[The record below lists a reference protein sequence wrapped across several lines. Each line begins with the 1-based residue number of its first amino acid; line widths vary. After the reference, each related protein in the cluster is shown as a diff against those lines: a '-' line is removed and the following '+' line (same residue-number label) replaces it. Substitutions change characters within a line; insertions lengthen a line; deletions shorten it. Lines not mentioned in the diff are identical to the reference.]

1 MKKLISFIA
10 LLIMMRVGALAAT
23 TTGTGKVSW
32 AWDETAGKLSTTNGI
47 DSYTSAAG
55 PNIGSSMKANQFQ
68 SNTVNG
74 KTYTYAKY
82 KPTVTTE
89 DGYVD
94 GASVSF
100 TLTPNSDVTF
110 QPTDLHFIGGIGGTG
125 GGTIKVEVTQGSTS
139 KSFEYTNN
147 KGSIRVDN
155 TTTNANKTEKLSGF
169 TASSSNVVVTV
180 SVKGLATS
188 KNLCINEISL
198 SGTYTKTTVEKVTT
212 IATTAPTSTSAG
224 TTWDFTDA
232 TKFTNF
238 ASAVSNALDGEWTT
252 EQNGYTAYSPQKAE
266 VTYYTPE
273 LIKGLG
279 IKGSADGKAVK
290 LNKNTSGKYYLILGS
305 TGQLTIPGCQ
315 AKTVS
320 ITCGNNF
327 SVTGVKASANG
338 TSLES
343 SINNKVV
350 TFTLTTA
357 GSDVVITYEG
367 TNANPNIPIDQIAVE
382 GEFVTTRA
390 TTLSTSTAV
399 GKKWDFAES
408 AEGWSSSLTKVKAST
423 DEWTYTASN
432 SYYYNCAESGFA
444 NKEKVEFNLD
454 VLKGLQFQK
463 SNNGG
468 LRLNVASQDATTGKS
483 IAVIYGTTLTIPG
496 CEGKYVKF
504 TGTDVDKFTVLT
516 NATSKGDGVYEVT
529 QQGKDVSFLSNSKNA
544 YISSIEVLDVISTGK
559 TGSRTLTV
567 ENFLYK
573 EDSGKGISSND
584 GGIDRTLRGVKLT
597 FGGGGKAAAYYLE
610 TRTDNQ
616 QYYLKL
622 YKNDNNDNA
631 GCMTMA
637 FDNDQLPEA
646 QREHAY
652 FTSVT
657 FKSSSELSGNA
668 TDYLKVNA
676 EGWTGTLTA
685 NSVTFSGP
693 AAKTLRFDAV
703 KTKKED
709 GFSFYQIKFDWVG
722 DESWPDNVDLE
733 NITCTPTLQSSDLG
747 TLMAG
752 ESKKAA
758 VNVVPKN
765 LRGITY
771 SSDATG
777 VATVD
782 ADGTVAG
789 VGNGTATIT
798 TTWTAPSDNNTS
810 YFVAGPLTAKSSV
823 RVIDLSAGQEW
834 MFNTNTTHE
843 CNTTDGGI
851 AKDQDFSG
859 DATLWALD
867 KVDDSK
873 NVHEYEYKKV
883 LKSTYEELRLGN
895 GVVAKTAGL
904 FFSQG
909 SAQQIKVNQ
918 NDYLRVNQSVRIKIK
933 GLKAGDVVL
942 VRCHTTNNSQEA
954 GFLEENQ
961 ENLLVPDADN
971 AASKAERCFL
981 LTAKA
986 DGDVVLNPSREMY
999 IYRIKVYKQGT
1010 KLPYVNVTAKRSKRI
1025 EEKNY
1030 TSDYYYGY
1038 AGFKGLNANCQIA
1051 IIPHFNVNN
1060 TLTVSAKL
1068 WGVARS
1074 GKVTVADYAA
1084 EKNALTGEGTWEYY
1098 SDAPEIASV
1107 DKSTGVITAKKGGL
1121 ANIVAKYVPAA
1132 DENFSISYG
1141 YFNVYVNDNT
1151 SFRVALGDNYD
1162 VNTQVALPSGKS
1174 STGDPVYVID
1184 GENNKLDGK
1193 DIVLTLGGWDG
1204 KTDVRNPDNNPKKKD
1219 GWNAGRKDSYVT
1231 PIEGFNYAVNA
1242 VNDASDEEAR
1252 SYGSGLY
1259 KTEDDATQGVNE
1271 LSKEDVGN
1279 DFKGRGVPYRMPTRG
1294 GFLKFQPNK
1303 NGTLTVYIH
1312 QNGALDND
1320 QDITVT
1326 NADGTT
1332 TTTQGYA
1339 PTSFHMRGYYISDEE
1354 GNLFSQN
1361 RTDDYK
1367 LTASTSGTLDK
1378 WMRAGDGL
1386 NPNYRK
1392 VADKDAKEWNDH
1404 KDEFE
1409 WFCGQYLKN
1418 AADNSNTNVKLADL
1432 DSTKVEAYPDAYQ
1445 GVYEHR
1451 GAQVTID
1458 ESMCKYTFHVKAGK
1472 TYFVFSMLTKVGFSG
1487 FDFVPDAS
1495 FGANADEPAL
1505 TAESATAF
1513 TYPSLTANT
1522 YHKVPGTFKKS
1533 LNQNQ
1538 WNAVCLPFTMNEGQ
1552 TKEAFGDDVEIIDL
1566 EDVDD
1571 HKITFKKHQY
1581 QMIIAGRPY
1590 LVWSSKSQMGI
1601 PTTPV
1606 SYDSQ
1611 AKEPGKVK
1619 AKSGNNYALIG
1630 NYAKIGLPKN
1640 CYVLNSK
1647 SVVLQNAAEDG
1658 KNSLKGYRAYINSAD
1673 GTQLARK
1680 AFVISFAGID
1690 EMVTGIQEV
1699 VADLADPQAS
1709 GNVYSLSGVKVSSKG
1724 LQNLPAGVYIMNGN
1738 KYVVK

>member
-23 TTGTGKVSW
+23 TTGTGTVTWGFGDGSTFKK
-32 AWDETAGKLSTTNGI
+32 TADPSEGIFESTTDLGI
-47 DSYTSAAG
+47 SMGSNLTLGKESDTKNNHYYYTFKAGAATG
-55 PNIGSSMKANQFQ
+55 NKKDAN
-68 SNTVNG
+68 
-74 KTYTYAKY
+74 
-82 KPTVTTE
+82 
-89 DGYVD
+89 
-94 GASVSF
+94 SV
-100 TLTPNSDVTF
+100 VTF
-110 QPTDLHFIGGIGGTG
+110 TIKTANGVTFTPTSLTLKGSGRGTN
-125 GGTIKVEVTQGSTS
+125 GGTIDVEVGSGSTTKAVGTGWTFTREPAENVAVDAKTGTIS
-139 KSFEYTNN
+139 GLKDVSEVNIKVYIYNLDAGKSF
-147 KGSIRVDN
+147 G
-155 TTTNANKTEKLSGF
+155 
-169 TASSSNVVVTV
+169 
-180 SVKGLATS
+180 
-188 KNLCINEISL
+188 INEISL
-198 SGTYTKTTVEKVTT
+198 SGTYTKTTTEKVTT
-212 IATTAPTSTSAG
+212 ITTASTSTLAG

-232 TKFTNF
+232 TNF
-238 ASAVSNALDGEWTT
+238 ASLASAVSNALDGEWTT
-252 EQNGYTAYSPQKAE
+252 NQSVATTYEPLKDET
-266 VTYYTPE
+266 TYYTPT

-290 LNKNTSGKYYLILGS
+290 LNETKDGKCYLILGS

-315 AKTVS
+315 AKTIVL
-320 ITCGNNF
+320 TCGNSF
-327 SVTGVKASANG
+327 SVSGVKASANG

-343 SINNKVV
+343 SVNENVI
-350 TFTLTTA
+350 TYTLSKA
-357 GSDVVITYEG
+357 GSDVAITYEG
-367 TNANPNIPIDQIAVE
+367 TSANPNIPINKIEVKD
-382 GEFVTTRA
+382 EFVTTRA

-408 AEGWSSSLTKVKAST
+408 DDWSSSLTKVKAST
-423 DEWTYTASN
+423 DEWKYTASN
-432 SYYYNCAESGFA
+432 NGNGGYYDCTESGFA
-444 NKEKVEFNLD
+444 GKEKVEFNLD

-463 SNNGG
+463 GSNGG
-468 LRLNVASQDATTGKS
+468 VRLNVASRDATTGKS
-483 IAVIYGTTLTIPG
+483 VAVIYGTTLTIPG

-504 TGTDVDKFTVLT
+504 TGTDADQFMALT
-516 NATSKGDGVYEVT
+516 NATSKGGGVYEVT
-529 QQGKDVSFLSNSKNA
+529 KQGEDVSFLSNSKNV
-544 YISSIEVLDVISTGK
+544 YINSIEVLDVISSK

-597 FGGGGKAAAYYLE
+597 FDGGGKAAAFYDK
-610 TRTDNQ
+610 TKTDKE

-622 YKNDNNDNA
+622 YKNDGDDKA
-631 GCMTMA
+631 GYMKMA
-637 FDNDQLPEA
+637 FDDELPEA
-646 QREHAY
+646 QRDHAY

-657 FKSSSELSGNA
+657 FKSSSPLSGNA
-668 TDYLKVNA
+668 TDYLKVAA
-676 EGWTGTLTA
+676 EGWTGTLST

-703 KTKKED
+703 KTRSED
-709 GFSFYQIKFDWVG
+709 GFSFYQIIFDWAG
-722 DESWPDNVDLE
+722 DESWPADVDLK
-733 NITCTPTLQSSDLG
+733 NIACTPTLQSGDLG
-747 TLMAG
+747 TLMAD
-752 ESKKAA
+752 ESETVA

-765 LRGITY
+765 LRGVTY
-771 SSDATG
+771 SSDASG

-782 ADGTVAG
+782 AEGKVTV

-798 TTWTAPSDNNTS
+798 TTWTAPSDNSTN
-810 YFVAGPLTAKSSV
+810 YFVAGPLTSTCSV
-823 RVIDLSAGQEW
+823 RGLDLSVGQEW
-834 MFNTNTTHE
+834 MFNTNETHE
-843 CNTTDGGI
+843 CNATDGGI

-867 KVDDSK
+867 KVDEPK

-895 GVVAKTAGL
+895 DVVAKTAGL

-918 NDYLRVNQSVRIKIK
+918 NDYLRVSQSVRIKIK

-954 GFLEENQ
+954 GFLGENQ

-999 IYRIKVYKQGT
+999 IYRIKVYKRGT
-1010 KLPYVNVTAKRSKRI
+1010 KLPYVNVTATRKVPIKESS
-1025 EEKNY
+1025 Y

-1038 AGFKGLNANCQIA
+1038 AGFKGLNANSQIA
-1051 IIPHFNVNN
+1051 IIPHFNVGN
-1060 TLTVSAKL
+1060 TLTVSAQL
-1068 WGVARS
+1068 WNVARS

-1084 EKNALTGEGTWEYY
+1084 EKNKLTGTGTWEYY
-1098 SDAPEIASV
+1098 SDAPDIASV

-1132 DENFSISYG
+1132 GENNSISYG
-1141 YFNVYVNDNT
+1141 YFNVYVNDNS
-1151 SFRVALGDNYD
+1151 SFRVALGDNYV
-1162 VNTQVALPSGKS
+1162 VNTQVALPSGTS

-1184 GENNKLDGK
+1184 EENNKLDGK

-1204 KTDVRNPDNNPKKKD
+1204 KTDVRNPKNKD

-1252 SYGSGLY
+1252 TYGSGLY
-1259 KTEDDATQGVNE
+1259 KTENDATQGVNE
-1271 LSKEDVGN
+1271 LSKREVDN
-1279 DFKGRGVPYRMPTRG
+1279 EFKGRGVPYRMPTRG

-1367 LTASTSGTLDK
+1367 LTASTSGTLTK

-1392 VADKDAKEWNDH
+1392 MADKEDATEWNSH

-1409 WFCGQYLKN
+1409 WFCNQYLKK
-1418 AADNSNTNVKLADL
+1418 ADDNSNTNVKLVDL
-1432 DSTKVEAYPDAYQ
+1432 DSTKIDEYPDAYQ

-1472 TYFVFSMLTKVGFSG
+1472 TYFVFSLLTKVGFSG
-1487 FDFVPDAS
+1487 FDFKPDAS
-1495 FGANADEPAL
+1495 FNATDTPEL
-1505 TAESATAF
+1505 TAESETKFA
-1513 TYPSLTANT
+1513 YPSLAANT
-1522 YHKVPGTFKKS
+1522 YHKVPNSFKKS

-1538 WNAVCLPFTMNEGQ
+1538 WNAVCLPFTMNEVQ

-1611 AKEPGKVK
+1611 AEEPGKVQ
-1619 AKSGNNYALIG
+1619 ARSGNNYALIG

-1647 SVVLQNAAEDG
+1647 SVVLQNAAEDD
-1658 KNSLKGYRAYINSAD
+1658 KNTLKGYRAYINSAN
-1673 GTQLARK
+1673 GSRLASK
-1680 AFVISFAGID
+1680 AFVISFGGID
-1690 EMVTGIQEV
+1690 EVVTGIQEV
-1699 VADLADPQAS
+1699 VADLANPQTS

>member
-23 TTGTGKVSW
+23 TSGSFTSKLNFNVS
-32 AWDETAGKLSTTNGI
+32 DKKIT
-47 DSYTSAAG
+47 
-55 PNIGSSMKANQFQ
+55 Q
-68 SNTVNG
+68 
-74 KTYTYAKY
+74 
-82 KPTVTTE
+82 TVT
-89 DGYVD
+89 G
-94 GASVSF
+94 
-100 TLTPNSDVTF
+100 
-110 QPTDLHFIGGIGGTG
+110 
-125 GGTIKVEVTQGSTS
+125 
-139 KSFEYTNN
+139 
-147 KGSIRVDN
+147 
-155 TTTNANKTEKLSGF
+155 
-169 TASSSNVVVTV
+169 VTV
-180 SVKGLATS
+180 SDITPSVSAGGDATGEYASANTIPCYKCTNPSSNKSTNSSLTFTWKAAENCSFTPSGLSLKGINIGTNIGKKFTVKVTVDGVEIGSAVNTFEFQRAGTNKGQISNEADLNVTTPITS
-188 KNLCINEISL
+188 FETKAGTEIKVTITCTSLGAGKSFGINEISL
-198 SGTYTKTTVEKVTT
+198 SGTYTKTTEEKVTT

-252 EQNGYTAYSPQKAE
+252 EQDGYTAYSPQKAE

-463 SNNGG
+463 SDNGG

-496 CEGKYVKF
+496 CKGKYVKF

-573 EDSGKGISSND
+573 EDSKGISSND

-597 FGGGGKAAAYYLE
+597 FGGGGKAAAYYLG
-610 TRTDNQ
+610 TRTANQ

-622 YKNDNNDNA
+622 YKNNDNDNA

-1174 STGDPVYVID
+1174 STSDPVYVID